1 MLLSIGI
8 YPCIIGSKHVSIETI
23 QMKLLLSESSFY
35 QIALFIPDVF
45 MQLKPHGI
53 FKAILLTYIISS
65 LLHGINVNLSAVL
78 LTLGFATYAEYTI
91 RKKIADIFDACVL
104 ATACP
109 DNCPHR
115 HTNRNPFVIAFNL
128 GFRIL
133 AMVHLAYLGILLDGY
148 VEKPDIGLSF
158 RGIQE
163 RWGNL
168 DYMSHWIIMF
178 TLGLGALI

>member
-1 MLLSIGI
+1 MVISI
-8 YPCIIGSKHVSIETI
+8 C
-23 QMKLLLSESSFY
+23 F
-35 QIALFIPDVF
+35 ADVF

-65 LLHGINVNLSAVL
+65 LLHGVNVNLSAVL

-104 ATACP
+104 ATACT
-109 DNCPHR
+109 NSCTHR
-115 HTNRNPFVIAFNL
+115 HNHRNPFVIAFNFS
-128 GFRIL
+128 FRIL

-148 VEKPDIGLSF
+148 IEKSHIGLSM

-178 TLGLGALI
+178 TLGLGALIWNT